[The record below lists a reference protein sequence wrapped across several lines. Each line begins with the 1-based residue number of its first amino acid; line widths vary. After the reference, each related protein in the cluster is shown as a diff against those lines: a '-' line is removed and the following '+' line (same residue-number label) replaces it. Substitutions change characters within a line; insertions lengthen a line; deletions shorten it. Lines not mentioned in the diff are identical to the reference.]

1 MNLKDLI
8 ADKISNEINPQVLE
22 VINESHL
29 HAGHLDTTSKE
40 THFRVKAVAEKFE
53 GVSAVKRHQMVYGAL
68 SEEFEAG
75 LHALALELKAP
86 SEI

>member
-1 MNLKDLI
+1 MGME
-8 ADKISNEINPQVLE
+8 KIITQKITDEITPTTLE

-29 HAGHLDTTSKE
+29 HAGHMEKDSKDS
-40 THFRVKAVAEKFE
+40 HFRVKAVAEKFE
-53 GVSAVKRHQMVYGAL
+53 GVSAVKRHQMVYGVL

>member
-40 THFRVKAVAEKFE
+40 THFRVKAVAERFE

>member
-1 MNLKDLI
+1 MGMEEII
-8 ADKISNEINPQVLE
+8 AQKIARGIEPSALE

-29 HAGHLDTTSKE
+29 HAGHLDTNSKE

-53 GVSAVKRHQMVYGAL
+53 GVSAVKRHQMVYGVL

-86 SEI
+86 SEA

>member
-1 MNLKDLI
+1 MGMEKIITQKI
-8 ADKISNEINPQVLE
+8 ANGIEPSALE

-29 HAGHLDTTSKE
+29 HAGHMEKDRKDS
-40 THFRVKAVAEKFE
+40 HFRVKAVAEKFE
-53 GVSAVKRHQMVYGAL
+53 GVSAVKRHQMVYGVL

-86 SEI
+86 SEA